1 MNYRSKRGL
10 SLSLAGLVVAG
21 LAAALGLAAAR
32 AGYRAGTARSGG
44 ALALALDDRRGHLAV
59 IAQADF
65 AVTRAFSDLV
75 AAQAMKSYA
84 LERGGILLRGAAGA
98 HAGTPDDRQDLM
110 DAMAAALG
118 RMEPARILFDGS
130 AVAVT
135 SSEGRCLATLSA
147 ARLAFEGCG
156 AGEAVRGPIR
166 TAFQMVEPAHGLE
179 QRAAP
184 AGDLYPVDA
193 IALGDRVRILA
204 LGGPAPPG
212 IGGPGI
218 VVLPFSNDNA
228 APPDDSQMRAAIR
241 AVLARVGRR

>member
-1 MNYRSKRGL
+1 L
-10 SLSLAGLVVAG
+10 PPSLAGLIVAG
-21 LAAALGLAAAR
+21 LAAALGLAAAN
-32 AGYRAGTARSGG
+32 AGYRAGTGQSGS
-44 ALALALDDRRGHLAV
+44 ALALALDDRRGHVVV

-65 AVTRAFSDLV
+65 AVTRAFSDVV

-84 LERGGILLRGAAGA
+84 LERGGILLRGTAGE
-98 HAGTPDDRQDLM
+98 HAGTPDDQQNLM

-118 RMEPARILFDGS
+118 RMEPARILFDDS

-135 SSEGRCLATLSA
+135 TSEGRCLATLSA

-156 AGEAVRGPIR
+156 GGEAVRGPIR

-179 QRAAP
+179 QRPAP
-184 AGDLYPVDA
+184 AAALYPVDA

-204 LGGPAPPG
+204 LGGPAPPD

-218 VVLPFSNDNA
+218 VVIPFSNDYA
-228 APPDDSQMRAAIR
+228 APPDDSQVRSAIR
-241 AVLARVGRR
+241 SVLARVGRR